1 MKSVIQSLTLA
12 AALAVP
18 VAVFAQTN
26 APVTR
31 AQVRAELV
39 QMEHAGYSPS
49 RLDNANYPDGVQA
62 AEAKAAAAN
71 NATGVGGAA
80 NGSSDAG
87 GHAAVNAPDHSLFS
101 HH

>member
-18 VAVFAQTN
+18 VAVLAQTSQ
-26 APVTR
+26 PVTR

-49 RLDNANYPDGVQA
+49 RLDNANYPDAVQA
-62 AEAKAAAAN
+62 AEAKVAAKN
-71 NATGVGGAA
+71 NATGVGGTTA
-80 NGSSDAG
+80 GSSESGSRATT
-87 GHAAVNAPDHSLFS
+87 NTPDRSLFS